1 MTERQTQRRTDEWRT
16 DRRMEGNV
24 QMGVVSASVAR
35 HVCLN
40 LIITKHLVL
49 TGWEKTPTRCER
61 DKLCHA
67 VYQGWLLNCIVLF
80 LLISA
85 SLLCLIFLFL
95 WVHLVCVYLFMRV
108 HIFLLL
114 LRVWVVCL
122 FLQVHMIW
130 NRENWWEKNNWTA
143 QIAFRTRKQT
153 DLLHL
158 TPMSIVAETQREL
171 ISTRLLFA
179 LEQKTHPVGEIV
191 VEWDCRDRNTGEQD
205 DIRQGETTD
214 LDSRFCLVAES
225 TASEG
230 REIFPANRVN
240 CQQETKT
247 TPSVLSQRQQKLMVL
262 ARNRM
267 VL

>member
-24 QMGVVSASVAR
+24 QMGVVSASVAG

-95 WVHLVCVYLFMRV
+95 WVHLVCVYLLMRV

-114 LRVWVVCL
+114 LRV
-122 FLQVHMIW
+122 
-130 NRENWWEKNNWTA
+130 
-143 QIAFRTRKQT
+143 
-153 DLLHL
+153 
-158 TPMSIVAETQREL
+158 
-171 ISTRLLFA
+171 
-179 LEQKTHPVGEIV
+179 
-191 VEWDCRDRNTGEQD
+191 
-205 DIRQGETTD
+205 
-214 LDSRFCLVAES
+214 
-225 TASEG
+225 
-230 REIFPANRVN
+230 
-240 CQQETKT
+240 
-247 TPSVLSQRQQKLMVL
+247 
-262 ARNRM
+262 
-267 VL
+267 